1 MSDTNE
7 DRLVRIES
15 HVAEL
20 EQLVEE
26 LNGVIVEQQKQ
37 ISKLQLQASNFSQLI
52 QWQELERIKETK
64 TKPPHYQ

>member
-1 MSDTNE
+1 MEDTTE
-7 DRLVRIES
+7 GRFIRIES

-37 ISKLQLQASNFSQLI
+37 IAKLQTQANSFSQMI
-52 QWQELERIKETK
+52 EAQELERIKETSS
-64 TKPPHYQ
+64 KPPHYQ